1 MIWWALLL
9 LSGLGC
15 SVCHLIIMIY
25 AFRHHPEKAMIA
37 ILFPVYLPYYLVKD
51 YDSPRKVPVLLAYG
65 LCSLGA
71 ILAVLQLV

>member
-1 MIWWALLL
+1 
-9 LSGLGC
+9 
-15 SVCHLIIMIY
+15 
-25 AFRHHPEKAMIA
+25 MIA